1 MFQNI
6 KNDIMIFSCKLLKV
20 LFVLYTALLSLSINA
35 NLPVKMNID
44 SLITVLD
51 DCISQD
57 KLIDYLKQKRIDEIK
72 LRLKDSD
79 INEEYAINNFLY
91 EEYVYYK
98 CDSALYYINRNMEQ
112 SFLDYY
118 SLEPVTRWI
127 HDTLCGVMPESW
139 AVFFRQ
145 I

>member
-57 KLIDYLKQKRIDEIK
+57 KLIDYFT
-72 LRLKDSD
+72 S
-79 INEEYAINNFLY
+79 
-91 EEYVYYK
+91 V
-98 CDSALYYINRNMEQ
+98 
-112 SFLDYY
+112 
-118 SLEPVTRWI
+118 
-127 HDTLCGVMPESW
+127 H
-139 AVFFRQ
+139 
-145 I
+145 